1 MPKLR
6 DLSRDKVIS
15 ILEKHGFQEVRQE
28 RSHIVMMKF
37 EMGSDGP
44 IIVGEVMVPNYDPIL
59 VRELRFIIASS
70 KIPREE
76 FE

>member
-1 MPKLR
+1 MPRLR
-6 DLSRDKVIS
+6 DLSQDRVIS
-15 ILEKHGFQEVRQE
+15 ILEKHGFQEVRHE

-44 IIVGEVMVPNYDPIL
+44 RIVGAVMVPNHDPIL
-59 VRELRFIIASS
+59 VRELQVIITSS